1 MSRND
6 SSSGSRGDR
15 SSGKTYGGRQGGGQ
29 RSKSHARGNA
39 PVNREE
45 RSGKDMTRGNA
56 PVKRKQNEKTEKAGK
71 PEKSEGIR
79 LNKYVA
85 NSGICSRRDA
95 DIYIAAGNVTV
106 NGKVVTEMGH
116 KVKLN
121 DEVKF
126 DGRRINPEKPEYVLL
141 NKPKGFYVTGSLE
154 KKNRTVMDLVAN
166 ASKSKLDP
174 VGKLD
179 TQATG
184 LLLFTNDGTM
194 AKKLANPKNGIRQI
208 YHLELDKDLAYEDL
222 QKIKEGVNLE
232 DGTAKVTDISYV
244 ENKPKREVGLEIKS
258 TKSHIVQRI
267 FKSLNYEIVKL
278 DRVTF
283 GGLTKKD
290 LPRGHWRV
298 LSKQEI
304 INLGNL

>member
-6 SSSGSRGDR
+6 KPGGSRGDR
-15 SSGKTYGGRQGGGQ
+15 SNKGRTESGRQGGKS

-39 PVNREE
+39 PVNRNEKD
-45 RSGKDMTRGNA
+45 GKQMGRGNA
-56 PVKRKQNEKTEKAGK
+56 PVK
-71 PEKSEGIR
+71 KSQGQSELMR
-79 LNKYVA
+79 LNKYIA

-95 DIYIAAGNVTV
+95 DIFIAAGNVTV
-106 NGKVVTEMGH
+106 NGKVVTEMGY
-116 KVKLN
+116 KVQLN

-166 ASKSKLDP
+166 ASKAKLDP

-179 TQATG
+179 TQSTG
-184 LLLFTNDGTM
+184 LLLFTNDGAL

-208 YHLELDKDLAYEDL
+208 YHVELDKDLDYEDL
-222 QKIKEGVNLE
+222 QKIKEGGVTLE
-232 DGTAKVTDISYV
+232 DGTVKVTEASYV
-244 ENKPKREVGLEIKS
+244 ENKPKREIGLELRS
-258 TKSHIVQRI
+258 TRNHVVQRM
-267 FKSLNYEIVKL
+267 FKSLGYEVVKL
-278 DRVTF
+278 DRVVF

-298 LSKQEI
+298 LSKQEL
-304 INLGNL
+304 INLNNL

>member
-6 SSSGSRGDR
+6 RPSGSRGDR
-15 SSGKTYGGRQGGGQ
+15 SSGKKSSGRQGGLG
-29 RSKSHARGNA
+29 RAKSHSRGNA
-39 PVNREE
+39 PVNRDE
-45 RSGKDMTRGNA
+45 KDPKAMARGNA
-56 PVKRKQNEKTEKAGK
+56 LVKNKTGDKA
-71 PEKSEGIR
+71 EGIR

-85 NSGICSRRDA
+85 NSGVCSRRDA

-116 KVKLN
+116 KVQLK

-126 DGRRINPEKPEYVLL
+126 DGRRINPEKPEYILL

-154 KKNRTVMDLVAN
+154 KKNRTVQDLIAN

-184 LLLFTNDGTM
+184 LILFTNDGAL
-194 AKKLANPKNGIRQI
+194 AKKLGNPKNGIRQI
-208 YHLELDKDLAYEDL
+208 YHVELDKDLTYENL

-232 DGTAKVTDISYV
+232 DGVANVTEISYI
-244 ENKPKREVGLEIKS
+244 ENKPKKEVGLEIRS
-258 TKSHIVQRI
+258 TKPHIVQRI
-267 FKSLNYEIVKL
+267 FKSQGYEIVKL
-278 DRVTF
+278 DRVVF

-290 LPRGHWRV
+290 LGRGHWRV
-298 LSKQEI
+298 LNKQEI
-304 INLGNL
+304 INLSNL

>member
-6 SSSGSRGDR
+6 RQGGSRTPK
-15 SSGKTYGGRQGGGQ
+15 SGGSKYSGRQGGGIKK
-29 RSKSHARGNA
+29 KSHARGNA
-39 PVNREE
+39 PINKNEKD
-45 RSGKDMTRGNA
+45 GKQMARGNA
-56 PVKRKQNEKTEKAGK
+56 PLKKEAKDSA
-71 PEKSEGIR
+71 SGIR
-79 LNKYVA
+79 LNKYIA

-95 DIYIAAGNVTV
+95 DIFIAAGNVTV
-106 NGKVVTEMGH
+106 NGEVVTEMGH
-116 KVKLN
+116 RVALN

-126 DGRRINPEKPEYVLL
+126 DGRRINPEKPEYVVL

-154 KKNRTVMDLVAN
+154 KKNRTVMDLIAN
-166 ASKSKLDP
+166 ASKAKLSP

-184 LLLFTNDGTM
+184 LLLFTNDGRM

-208 YHLELDKDLAYEDL
+208 YHVELDRDLSHEDL
-222 QKIKEGVNLE
+222 QKIREGVNLE
-232 DGTAKVTDISYV
+232 EGPVKVTEISYI
-244 ENKPKREVGLEIKS
+244 ENRPKREIGVELRS
-258 TKSHIVQRI
+258 TRNHVVQRI
-267 FKSLNYEIVKL
+267 FKSLDYEIVKL
-278 DRVTF
+278 DRVVF

-298 LSKQEI
+298 LSRQEI

>member
-6 SSSGSRGDR
+6 RPTGSRGDR
-15 SSGKTYGGRQGGGQ
+15 SSGKSSSGRQGGAG
-29 RSKSHARGNA
+29 RSKSHSRGNA
-39 PVNREE
+39 PVGRNE
-45 RSGKDMTRGNA
+45 KDPKNMSRGNA
-56 PVKRKQNEKTEKAGK
+56 PVKRNEGGAGLM
-71 PEKSEGIR
+71 R

-85 NSGICSRRDA
+85 NSGVCSRRDA

-106 NGKVVTEMGH
+106 NGKVVTEMGY
-116 KVKLN
+116 KVKVT

-154 KKNRTVMDLVAN
+154 KKNRTVQDLIAN

-184 LLLFTNDGTM
+184 LILFTNDGAL
-194 AKKLANPKNGIRQI
+194 AKKLGNSKNGIRQI
-208 YHLELDKDLAYEDL
+208 YHVELDQDLAYDDL
-222 QKIKEGVNLE
+222 QKIKEGVTLE
-232 DGTAKVTDISYV
+232 DGVANVTEISYV
-244 ENKPKREVGLEIKS
+244 ENKPKREIGLEIKS
-258 TKSHIVQRI
+258 TKPHIVQRI
-267 FKSLNYEIVKL
+267 FKSQGYEIVKL
-278 DRVTF
+278 DRVVF

-290 LPRGHWRV
+290 LGRGHWRV
-298 LSKQEI
+298 LTKQEI
-304 INLGNL
+304 INLTNS

>member
-6 SSSGSRGDR
+6 RPSGSRGDR
-15 SSGKTYGGRQGGGQ
+15 SSGNARSGRQGGSG
-29 RSKSHARGNA
+29 RKESHSRGNA
-39 PVNREE
+39 PVGRNE
-45 RSGKDMTRGNA
+45 KDSKSMSRGNA
-56 PVKRKQNEKTEKAGK
+56 PVKRK
-71 PEKSEGIR
+71 EGGADLMR

-85 NSGICSRRDA
+85 NSGVCSRRDA

-106 NGKVVTEMGH
+106 NGKVVTEMGY
-116 KVKLN
+116 KVKVT

-141 NKPKGFYVTGSLE
+141 NKPKGFFVTGSLE
-154 KKNRTVMDLVAN
+154 KKNRTVQDLIAN

-184 LLLFTNDGTM
+184 LILFTNDGAL
-194 AKKLANPKNGIRQI
+194 AKKLGNPKNGIRQI
-208 YHLELDKDLAYEDL
+208 YHVELDKDLDYEDL

-232 DGTAKVTDISYV
+232 DGVANVTEISYV
-244 ENKPKREVGLEIKS
+244 ENKPKREIGLEIKS
-258 TKSHIVQRI
+258 TKPHIVQRI
-267 FKSLNYEIVKL
+267 FKSQGYEIVKL
-278 DRVTF
+278 DRVVF

-290 LPRGHWRV
+290 LGRGHWRV
-298 LSKQEI
+298 LTKQEI
-304 INLGNL
+304 INLSNL

>member
-6 SSSGSRGDR
+6 RSSGSRGDK
-15 SSGKTYGGRQGGGQ
+15 SSGRTSSGRQGGGD
-29 RSKSHARGNA
+29 RKKSHARGNA
-39 PVNREE
+39 PVNRNE
-45 RSGKDMTRGNA
+45 KDPKEMSKGNA
-56 PVKRKQNEKTEKAGK
+56 PAKAKQSEK
-71 PEKSEGIR
+71 KSDGMR
-79 LNKYVA
+79 LNKYIA

-95 DIYIAAGNVTV
+95 DIYISAGSVTV
-106 NGKVVTEMGH
+106 NGKVITEMGY
-116 KVKLN
+116 KVKLT

-126 DGRRINPEKPEYVLL
+126 DGRKILPEKPEYVLL
-141 NKPKGFYVTGSLE
+141 NKPKGYFVTGSLE
-154 KKNRTVMDLVAN
+154 KKNRTVMDLIAN

-184 LLLFTNDGTM
+184 LILFTNDGTM

-208 YHLELDKDLAYEDL
+208 YHLELDKDLAYDDL

-244 ENKPKREVGLEIKS
+244 ENKPKREVGLEIRS

-278 DRVTF
+278 DRVIY

-298 LSKQEI
+298 LTKQEL
-304 INLGNL
+304 INLGNM

>member
-6 SSSGSRGDR
+6 RSSGSRGDR
-15 SSGKTYGGRQGGGQ
+15 SGGKAKSGRQGGKD
-29 RSKSHARGNA
+29 RTKSHARGNA
-39 PVNREE
+39 PVNRNE
-45 RSGKDMTRGNA
+45 KDPKKSMSQGNA
-56 PVKRKQNEKTEKAGK
+56 PVKKQQGNKADTM
-71 PEKSEGIR
+71 R
-79 LNKYVA
+79 LNKYIA

-95 DIYIAAGNVTV
+95 DIYIAAGSVTV
-106 NGKVVTEMGH
+106 NGKVVTEMGY
-116 KVKLN
+116 KVQLK

-126 DGRRINPEKPEYVLL
+126 DGRRVNPEKPEYVLL

-154 KKNRTVMDLVAN
+154 KKNRTVMDLIAN

-174 VGKLD
+174 VGRLD

-194 AKKLANPKNGIRQI
+194 AKNLANPKNGIRQI
-208 YHLELDKDLAYEDL
+208 YHLELDKDLAYDDL
-222 QKIKEGVNLE
+222 QKIKEGINLE
-232 DGTAKVTDISYV
+232 DGAVKVTDISYV

-258 TKSHIVQRI
+258 TKNHIVQRI
-267 FKSLNYEIVKL
+267 FKSLDYEIVKL
-278 DRVTF
+278 DRVVF

-298 LSKQEI
+298 LSKQEV
-304 INLGNL
+304 INLANI